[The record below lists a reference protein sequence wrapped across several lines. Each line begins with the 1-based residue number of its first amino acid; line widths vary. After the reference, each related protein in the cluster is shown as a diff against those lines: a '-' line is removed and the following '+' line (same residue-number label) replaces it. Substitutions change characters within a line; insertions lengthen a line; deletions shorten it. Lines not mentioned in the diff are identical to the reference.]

1 MRLLLDTH
9 AFLWWL
15 AGDEALPAGA
25 RTAIADDGNDVFVSA
40 ASAWEIATKHRIGK
54 LPNVAAIVTDLDRAA
69 ADQGFAGL
77 PISLRHAQVAGGLPG
92 PHRDPFDRMLIAQ
105 AMLEKLVIVS
115 NERSFDSYGVARLWW
130 PEVAST

>member
-15 AGDEALPAGA
+15 AGDEALSIAA
-25 RTAIADDGNDVFVSA
+25 RTAIADENNDVFVST

-54 LPNVAAIVTDLDRAA
+54 LAGAAAIAADLDAA
-69 ADQGFAGL
+69 IAEQSFIPL
-77 PISLRHAQVAGGLPG
+77 PISVRHGQTAGALPG

-105 AMLEKLVIVS
+105 AMMDRLVLVS
-115 NERSFDSYGVARLWW
+115 NEQIFDAYGVGRWW
-130 PEVAST
+130 